1 MRAVTLPEYGSADSL
16 VVRDVEA
23 PVPGDED
30 VLVDVIAASLNAA
43 DWHIIHGEPF
53 PLRLAF
59 GLRRPKI
66 VAIGADVAGRVRAV
80 GARVE
85 GFSVGDEVIA
95 DLSGSGFSAFAEQ
108 ACAPARLWVKKPA
121 GLSLVDAAALPMA
134 GMTALRGLRD
144 VGKLRSGER
153 VLVVGATSG
162 VGTFAVQIARAFGA
176 DVTATS
182 RAEKA
187 DLLKGLGITDI
198 IDSNALDDTLASGAL
213 DRRFDLVFDCA
224 AYRSPFAY
232 QRTLP
237 KGGRYV
243 QVGGAMA
250 QLMKAALLG
259 PLVGLATGRRF
270 GTFLQTADAAL
281 LSEVV
286 ALVDEGNVRP
296 IVDRVFPLDDAAAAV
311 RHMEARHT
319 RGKIVISVGG

>member
-30 VLVDVIAASLNAA
+30 VLVDVAAASLNAA
-43 DWHIIHGEPF
+43 DWHIIHGDPF
-53 PLRLAF
+53 PLRLAL

-66 VAIGADVAGRVRAV
+66 VAIGADVAGRVCAV
-80 GARVE
+80 GAKVR
-85 GFSVGDEVIA
+85 GFEVGDEVLA

-108 ACAPARLWVKKPA
+108 ACAPARVWVKKPA
-121 GLSLVDAAALPMA
+121 GLSFVDAAALPMA
-134 GMTALRGLRD
+134 GMTALTGLRD
-144 VGKLRSGER
+144 VGKLRSGQR

-162 VGTFAVQIARAFGA
+162 VGTFAVQIARALGA

-187 DLLKGLGITDI
+187 DLLEGLGFTDI
-198 IDSNALDDTLASGAL
+198 IDSTALDATLASGAL

-224 AYRSPFAY
+224 AYRSPFAFH
-232 QRTLP
+232 RALP

-243 QVGGAMA
+243 QVGGEMA
-250 QLMKAALLG
+250 QLMKAALIG

-270 GTFLQTADAAL
+270 GTFLQTANAAL

-286 ALVDEGNVRP
+286 ALVDEGKVRP

-311 RHMEARHT
+311 RHMEARQT
-319 RGKIVISVGG
+319 RGKIVIGVRG